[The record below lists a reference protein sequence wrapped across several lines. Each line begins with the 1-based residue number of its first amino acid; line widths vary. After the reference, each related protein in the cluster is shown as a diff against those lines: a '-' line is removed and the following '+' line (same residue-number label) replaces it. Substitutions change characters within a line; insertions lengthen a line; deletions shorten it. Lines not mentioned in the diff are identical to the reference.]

1 MNHIAGIEATESYFI
16 DNAKSW
22 IFDAYENKDYI
33 YPIGLHRVRIVLK
46 IIRELVDIHKILDIG
61 CGGGHLCCELAQ
73 NGYNVLG
80 IDQSRVMIE
89 EAEKNRLGLSQHA
102 KDRLNFQF
110 NSLNDIQVD
119 TFDVL
124 TALGLIGYLPNDE
137 QLFKKANMLLRNNGY
152 LIVSFR
158 NRLFNLFSISHR
170 TLNEIKAGEF
180 IGLVE
185 EASSLYEKIDNKDV
199 KSFIEELHTVTKKIL
214 DNGLLDKKTNTES
227 FEKTRKNYTGAIEA
241 RQTSPKQAMKIA
253 NNCGFNTVKLYGIH
267 PHIMLAGLNEMFP
280 LQVYNQLS
288 DSLIPLEESRM
299 CLLWSSVFIGIFQ
312 KNN

>member
-1 MNHIAGIEATESYFI
+1 MTCYMNNSAGIEATEPYFI
-16 DNAKSW
+16 DNAKNW
-22 IFDAYENKDYI
+22 ISDAYENKDYI
-33 YPIGLHRVRIVLK
+33 YPVGLHRVRIVLK
-46 IIRELVDIHKILDIG
+46 IIRELLDTHKILDVG
-61 CGGGHLCCELAQ
+61 CGGGHLCCELAR

-80 IDQSRVMIE
+80 IDQSHVMIE
-89 EAEKNRLGLSQHA
+89 EAEKNRLKLNQNEI
-102 KDRLNFQF
+102 DRLKFQ
-110 NSLNDIQVD
+110 LNNLDSI
-119 TFDVL
+119 DVF
-124 TALGLIGYLPNDE
+124 TALGLIGYLPSDE
-137 QLFKKANMLLRNNGY
+137 QLFEKANTLLRDQGY

-170 TLNEIKAGEF
+170 TLNEIKADEF

-185 EASSLYEKIDNKDV
+185 ETSSLYEKIDNKDV
-199 KSFIEELHTVTKKIL
+199 KSFIEELHAVTKKIP

-312 KNN
+312 QNN